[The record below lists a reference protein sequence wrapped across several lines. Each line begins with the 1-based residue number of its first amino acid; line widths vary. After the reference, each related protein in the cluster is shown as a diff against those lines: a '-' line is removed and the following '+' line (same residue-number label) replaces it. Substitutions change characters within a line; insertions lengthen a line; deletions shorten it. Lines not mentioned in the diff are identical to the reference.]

1 MPASSDRTYF
11 PPLEQCLTGES
22 ILISWIQVASALTDS
37 SPDCISSSAVSA
49 FLRDAH
55 VHELLKTPNLVFG
68 PPSSQ
73 SKAAFET
80 KTAAINATPTPT
92 DKYDIKI
99 IKEDALWLSKNASL
113 NEVDALRIVVVE
125 HLSRSNSHLTGPLS
139 AQDVLNVQEAAGVSS
154 AQASSIFGP
163 MDVSAA
169 PDAETIWSDFERQE
183 SRRARLIATLL
194 SEQRSFAAAADAFV
208 TFILHRSPS
217 LTSPESTSLRGDI
230 IKAAFGSQDGE
241 RVRLDSVEPLVKT
254 YISVLPRYLE
264 NYQTVSEKMDDEY
277 VSGDLAIAALAA
289 GLAQA
294 THALS
299 VVFQIL
305 DQSSN
310 TFAPP
315 EIVSQWF
322 QFLDDTRFLS
332 MINEA
337 DDTIAELILPLRSLV
352 CAITLTVLN
361 TDRAVNLLD
370 QEVELEDGEE
380 SYLRSPDILS
390 SINNTVMAAATF
402 GIIVAAPVMFAW
414 SIILQRMSAGYQ
426 ERAERRDLLQNQRAQ
441 DGFELENVR
450 PSGARRNSA
459 GSIVSIEKSP
469 YDIFLINSQL
479 DRDFQGIELLAQAA
493 TAKGLVYD
501 VIIDIANCAGSTE
514 QAAFSSIVGSK
525 IRMALVQLLKT
536 SFPYVGYRAEPVTA
550 LLSLLSGQQSYW
562 SLSNKTPI
570 APEQQVAALALQDSD
585 LLNTYITESLNRYP
599 YEFLPF
605 TSYSKALATCL
616 CADERSDLLLNFLLK
631 TPTLTI
637 AFGDDW
643 NDYELAQEEEN
654 SNTIRLVEDLPL
666 FAPASNWKR
675 RSLAEQPFSIPAGT
689 LGRFVTDNGKIA
701 LLEYEHS
708 TLALLGKRLEVN
720 LTPEI
725 YHASLGLLQLE
736 EVAESIN
743 LLATV
748 LRATVLRSEEL
759 GPGNATEAGLSIL
772 QEASKAL
779 PRTKDIISV
788 ISDTLDNY
796 IQADLM
802 SSDGAEISVMSACL
816 KFLHAALPLAPG
828 RVWSYMA
835 RCELLYSE
843 SRSGRLSALTGA
855 LDMLSER
862 FELLQS
868 SVNLFD
874 GLVKSAMSSVVHRKS
889 GLKSTGRQQTEE
901 SSWIGTSDKILGR
914 VCLSI
919 AQTSVDVFE
928 NSATWRFSPEIHRSI
943 IVRDVITVMDDLVTF
958 AFSMG
963 TPETP
968 GGLTSFLTPAAKFL
982 VESFLSS
989 PAAGSLRFQPL
1000 ISTLLV
1006 ALQIPNTFL
1015 YPHRS
1020 EIISQRLTKALSFG
1034 STLLRVADYLDQP
1047 SVALQTQLFKVSS
1060 LVARLYAARD
1070 SFRLPSLSLLGVLV
1084 ESAGK
1089 GSSEPPS
1096 LLGYLGPQVSRSF
1109 ISILS
1114 KLDKPYDRPTTVSGI
1129 WKFFSSIM
1137 RNRQQWMANCLL
1149 TGKTPREALQGDGK
1163 VSKISPDS
1171 VLHVA
1176 LEKLKSISAVPSSE
1190 TLVILDFFTSAQN
1203 YWPWTIFAMQ
1213 RDNAFLEDLRRYVHD
1228 LKSPSLVGKT
1238 DPKEAGFQARIA
1250 AYIAETFAMQLYH
1263 LRQMGREEIF
1273 ARDVVNDLDYF
1284 LRDGVQISGYNKSLH
1299 VNFAKNFKA
1308 RYSGCSLDDFKTTTL
1323 VRRDLGSDYYY
1334 ALEYADTMLSFDGG
1348 WIGPRQNGF
1357 RHEMETANLNLSL
1370 VDAQIALFHSWE
1382 YLLLELSV
1390 CLLPKK
1396 NQKVAKQM
1404 LQVAEKCLDSNQ
1416 TSQAPE
1422 AIFTRISQS
1431 RANLCLTLL
1440 QRLADR
1446 ALLPKDISQLLVT
1459 VAATIASVENPYG
1472 EEQVQYFRTL
1482 LKILYV
1488 VLRGST
1494 HSANFDPGVGAK
1506 PDGHDAS
1513 VAITQLVLNI
1523 LDRVVAQGFRTL
1535 VTLVHESNSSTTPE
1549 DIALITAI
1557 LQACLSI
1564 PGMDQC
1570 QTQILNIMA
1579 SHDVFHVA
1587 TSLFSWADKL
1597 ADKGD
1602 PVYGELS
1609 LLFLLELSA
1618 LPAVAEQ
1625 LACDGLLS
1633 HITSASLAGFMRR
1646 PTVSP
1651 FSDNVGSARCYGI
1664 WAKGVLPLLL
1674 NILGALGA
1682 TIAPEVAF
1690 VLNQFPNLV
1699 RSAVERFEAP
1709 GISRT
1714 ATRET
1719 PHFVTL
1725 LAVAEIHS
1733 LSLLT
1738 RVLAALRANNGRDIP
1753 EVPFEAAAL
1762 LENVEFWLSSRK
1774 VLRERLMPL
1783 SPREAEWRAAKAS
1796 EGSGCE
1802 NRLEEKVVMQLAG
1815 VRDVLGEGVE

>member
-1 MPASSDRTYF
+1 MPASSDRIYF

-22 ILISWIQVASALTDS
+22 TLISWNQTASALADS
-37 SPDCISSSAVSA
+37 SPDCINSTAVSD
-49 FLRDAH
+49 FLKDAQ
-55 VHELLKTPNLVFG
+55 VHELLKTPSLVFG

-80 KTAAINATPTPT
+80 KTAAINVTPVPT
-92 DKYDIKI
+92 DKYDIKV
-99 IKEDALWLSKNASL
+99 IKEDALWLSKNTSV
-113 NEVDALRIVVVE
+113 NESDALRVVVVE
-125 HLSRSNSHLTGPLS
+125 HQSRSNSHLTGPLS
-139 AQDVLNVQEAAGVSS
+139 SQDVINVQEAAGVSS
-154 AQASSIFGP
+154 AHASSIFGAI
-163 MDVSAA
+163 DVSAA
-169 PDAETIWSDFERQE
+169 PDAETIWSDFDKEE

-194 SEQRSFAAAADAFV
+194 SEQRAFTAAADAFI

-217 LTSPESTSLRGDI
+217 FTGPEATALRSDI
-230 IKAAFGSQDGE
+230 IKAAFGSGDGE
-241 RVRLDSVEPLVKT
+241 NVAPASFEPLLT
-254 YISVLPRYLE
+254 SYISILPQYLSNFE
-264 NYQTVSEKMDDEY
+264 RISEKMDDKY
-277 VSGDLAIAALAA
+277 VSSDLAIAAMAA

-299 VVFQIL
+299 LIFQIL
-305 DQSSN
+305 DQSAHI
-310 TFAPP
+310 FASP
-315 EIVSQWF
+315 EIVHQWF

-332 MINEA
+332 MINET
-337 DDTIAELILPLRSLV
+337 DDTITELILPLRSLV
-352 CAITLTVLN
+352 CAISLTVLN
-361 TDRAVNLLD
+361 TDRAVNFLD
-370 QEVELEDGEE
+370 QEVELEEGEE
-380 SYLRSPDILS
+380 AYLRSPDILS
-390 SINNTVMAAATF
+390 SINNTVMGAATF
-402 GIIVAAPVMFAW
+402 GVIVATPVMFAW

-450 PSGARRNSA
+450 PSGGRRNSA

-479 DRDFQGIELLAQAA
+479 DRDPQGVELLAQAA
-493 TAKGLVYD
+493 TSKGLVYD
-501 VIIDIANCAGSTE
+501 IIMDIANCAGSTE
-514 QAAFSSIVGSK
+514 QAAFSPVVGSK
-525 IRMALVQLLKT
+525 IRLALVQLLKT

-550 LLSLLSGQQSYW
+550 LLALLSGQQSYW
-562 SLSNKTPI
+562 NLSNDASM
-570 APEQQVAALALQDSD
+570 APEQQVAALALKDSD
-585 LLNTYITESLNRYP
+585 LLNSYITESLNRYP

-605 TSYSKALATCL
+605 TSYCKALSTCV
-616 CADERSDLLLNFLLK
+616 CADDRSDLLLNFLLK

-637 AFGDDW
+637 VLGDDW
-643 NDYELAQEEEN
+643 NDYELAQEEDN
-654 SNTIRLVEDLPL
+654 SNTIRLIGDLPL
-666 FAPASNWKR
+666 FTPTSSWKR
-675 RSLAEQPFSIPAGT
+675 RTPGDQPFSIPAGT

-708 TLALLGKRLEVN
+708 TVALLGKRLDVN
-720 LTPEI
+720 LTPEA
-725 YHASLGLLQLE
+725 YHNTLGQLQPE
-736 EVAESIN
+736 EVAESVN
-743 LLATV
+743 LLATI
-748 LRATVLRSEEL
+748 LRATVLRSEGL
-759 GPGNATEAGLSIL
+759 GPGQATEAGLNIL
-772 QEASKAL
+772 QEASKHL
-779 PRTKDIISV
+779 PQNKDIISV
-788 ISDTLDNY
+788 ITDTLDNY
-796 IQADLM
+796 VQADLM
-802 SSDGAEISVMSACL
+802 SSDGAEIVIMSACL

-835 RCELLYSE
+835 RCELLYSA

-855 LDMLSER
+855 LDILSER

-889 GLKSTGRQQTEE
+889 GIKTAGRQQTEE

-943 IVRDVITVMDDLVTF
+943 IVRDVVTVMDDLITS
-958 AFSMG
+958 AFSIG
-963 TPETP
+963 SPENP
-968 GGLTSFLTPAAKFL
+968 GLTSFLSPAAKYI

-989 PAAGSLRFQPL
+989 PSSGSLRFQPL
-1000 ISTLLV
+1000 IATLLV
-1006 ALQIPNTFL
+1006 ALQIPKTFL
-1015 YPHRS
+1015 YPQRA
-1020 EIISQRLTKALSFG
+1020 EIISGRLTKALGFG
-1034 STLLRVADYLDQP
+1034 STLLRAADYLDQP
-1047 SVALQTQLFKVSS
+1047 CVALQTQLFKVSS
-1060 LVARLYAARD
+1060 LVARLYAAQD
-1070 SFRLPSLSLLGVLV
+1070 PFRLPALSLLGGLV

-1109 ISILS
+1109 IHILS
-1114 KLDKPYDRPTTVSGI
+1114 KLDKPYDRPSTVSAV

-1137 RNRQQWMANCLL
+1137 RNRQQWMGNCLL
-1149 TGKTPREALQGDGK
+1149 TGKTPREALEGDGK
-1163 VSKISPDS
+1163 ISKISPDS

-1176 LEKLKSISAVPSSE
+1176 LEKLKAIGTLSSE
-1190 TLVILDFFTSAQN
+1190 EALVILDFFTSAQN

-1213 RDNAFLEDLRRYVHD
+1213 KDNSFLEDLRRYVHD
-1228 LKSPSLVGKT
+1228 LKSPSVVGKT

-1284 LRDGVQISGYNKSLH
+1284 LRDGVQVSGYNKSLH
-1299 VNFAKNFKA
+1299 VNFAKNFKS
-1308 RYSGCSLDDFKTTTL
+1308 RYACSLDDFKTTSL
-1323 VRRDLGSDYYY
+1323 VRRDLGPRYYY
-1334 ALEYADTMLSFDGG
+1334 ALDHADAMLSFDGG

-1370 VDAQIALFHSWE
+1370 VDAQIALFHAWE

-1422 AIFTRISQS
+1422 AIFARISQS

-1446 ALLPKDISQLLVT
+1446 SLLPKDISQLLVI
-1459 VAATIASVENPYG
+1459 VAGTITSVENPFG
-1472 EEQVQYFRTL
+1472 EEQIIYFRTL

-1494 HSANFDPGVGAK
+1494 HSGNSDLPIGAK
-1506 PDGHDAS
+1506 PQNPDAS
-1513 VAITQLVLNI
+1513 VAISQLVLNI
-1523 LDRVVAQGFRTL
+1523 LDRVVAQGFRAL
-1535 VTLVHESNSSTTPE
+1535 VILVHESNTSTTPE

-1579 SHDVFHVA
+1579 SHDVLHVA

-1664 WAKGVLPLLL
+1664 WAKGILPLLL

-1699 RSAVERFEAP
+1699 RSAVDRFEAP

-1725 LAVAEIHS
+1725 LAVSEIHS

-1753 EVPFEAAAL
+1753 EVPFEAVAL
-1762 LENVEFWLSSRK
+1762 LENVEFWLRSRK

-1783 SPREAEWRAAKAS
+1783 SPREAEWRATKAS

-1802 NRLEEKVVMQLAG
+1802 NRLEEKAVLQLAG
-1815 VRDVLGEGVE
+1815 VRDVLGEQAE